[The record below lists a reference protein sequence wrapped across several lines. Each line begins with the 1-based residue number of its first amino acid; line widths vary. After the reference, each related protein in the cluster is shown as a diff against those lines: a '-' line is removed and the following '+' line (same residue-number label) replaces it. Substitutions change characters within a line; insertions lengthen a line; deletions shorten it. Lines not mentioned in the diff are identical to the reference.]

1 MIQSGFDCMKRREF
15 ITLLGGAASWPLAAR
30 AQQPVMPVI
39 GFLTS
44 RAPLADAHLL
54 EAFRGG
60 LREMGY
66 VEGQNLTFEYR
77 FAENHY
83 ERLPDLA
90 ADLVRRNVAG
100 IFANGISVPPAMSA
114 TGAIPIV
121 FTTGGDPVKL
131 GFVVSL
137 HSPGGNATGITTS
150 NIANA
155 VKRLDLLR
163 EMVPAAGTFAFLQN
177 PDSPLTNLAD
187 VQDAAAVTGK
197 RLVVISVREDRE
209 FEPTF
214 ATLVQQGVGALLV
227 GADPL
232 FVGRRAQI
240 VALAAHY
247 SIPAIYFGREFAE
260 AGGLMSYAASLADA
274 YRGAGVYIGRI
285 LRGTKPGDL
294 PVTKSSKFELV
305 INLKTAKA
313 LGLTVPPSLLAV
325 ADEVIE

>member
-1 MIQSGFDCMKRREF
+1 VKRRDF
-15 ITLLGGAASWPLAAR
+15 ITVLGGAAAWPVVAR

-44 RAPLADAHLL
+44 RAPSADSHLL
-54 EAFRGG
+54 EAFRSG

-66 VEGQNLTFEYR
+66 VEGQNLTIEYR

-90 ADLVRRNVAG
+90 ADLVRRNVAA

-137 HSPGGNATGITTS
+137 QNPGGNATGITTS

-187 VQDAAAVTGK
+187 VQDAAAATGN

-209 FEPTF
+209 FAPTF
-214 ATLVQQGVGALLV
+214 ATLVQQDVGALLV

-240 VALAAHY
+240 VALAACY

-274 YRGAGVYIGRI
+274 YRGAGAYIGRI
-285 LRGTKPGDL
+285 LKGTKPGDL
-294 PVTKSSKFELV
+294 PVTKSTKFELV

-313 LGLTVPPSLLAV
+313 LGLTVPPSLLV
-325 ADEVIE
+325 RADEVIE